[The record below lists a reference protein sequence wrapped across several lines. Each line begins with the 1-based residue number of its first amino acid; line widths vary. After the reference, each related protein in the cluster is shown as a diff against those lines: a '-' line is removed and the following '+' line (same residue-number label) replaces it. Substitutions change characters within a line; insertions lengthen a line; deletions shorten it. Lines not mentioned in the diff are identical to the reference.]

1 MTDAKR
7 PENYTG
13 LWVSTNDADAFMR
26 YEQEFQDGVENGRYR
41 QIDIRTN
48 VALREGFKVDGLD
61 HGQVTLR
68 NSDGKVLSTYM
79 FNYRTGT
86 HLIFTAG
93 DRVGWEIPYENG
105 KVHGVRRRFEFGKL
119 VAEDRFERGK
129 LVG

>member
-68 NSDGKVLSTYM
+68 NSDGKVLSLS
-79 FNYRTGT
+79 
-86 HLIFTAG
+86 LIH
-93 DRVGWEIPYENG
+93 I
-105 KVHGVRRRFEFGKL
+105 
-119 VAEDRFERGK
+119 
-129 LVG
+129 